1 MQASY
6 SAQLLSQPYR
16 TSRSKAQT
24 LSTMSPAI
32 AFRSLVLRALH
43 NWFQSWRN
51 ITDTLASYQPGG
63 SDAFS
68 PTSHNDPLSNGT
80 SCLRDAA
87 LMQQLGI
94 NTIRVYNVDP
104 TLNHDLCASIF
115 NAVGIYMFIDVNS
128 PLPLQ
133 SLDPG
138 NLNTSYSS
146 TYLTHIFSVVEAFG
160 PYPNTLAFVSANE
173 VMNTVATG
181 QTAPP
186 YIRAVTRDLKNYIS
200 NHLDRSIPVGY
211 SAADVSQILTDSWTY
226 LSCDIDAQS
235 SDPSRSDF
243 FGLNSYSWCGPTSPT
258 ANYDA
263 SSYDTIISTF
273 SNTSIPI
280 FFSEYGCNKVEP
292 RVFDEVP
299 VLYGNMTSVMSGGL
313 VYEYYEEENNYGLVW
328 IYDNGTAQLRN
339 DYNALQTQYNTL
351 DVKALESMDSSATS
365 AQSQR
370 CSSSLISSSGFNTSF
385 TLPRVP
391 EGGQPLIDNGIPN
404 PNRGKL
410 VSVTTTAVAGT
421 VYDANGNVIHN
432 LAIKP
437 LADDESNT
445 PNGSNTTGQSS
456 STTAA
461 TPSPTKKGAAGRTEI
476 GVRGLVGLL
485 ALSLFFHF

>member
-1 MQASY
+1 MLENA
-6 SAQLLSQPYR
+6 
-16 TSRSKAQT
+16 
-24 LSTMSPAI
+24 
-32 AFRSLVLRALH
+32 
-43 NWFQSWRN
+43 
-51 ITDTLASYQPGG
+51 TDTLSSYQPGG

-68 PTSHNDPLSNGT
+68 ATSKTDPLSNGT

-87 LMQQLGI
+87 IMQQLGI

-138 NLNTSYSS
+138 NLVTSYSS
-146 TYLTHIFSVVEAFG
+146 TYLNHIFGVLEAFG

-173 VMNTVATG
+173 VMNTVGTG

-200 NHLDRSIPVGY
+200 KHLTRSIPVGY
-211 SAADVSQILTDSWTY
+211 SAADVSEILTDSWTY
-226 LSCDIDAQS
+226 LSCDINGQS
-235 SDPSRSDF
+235 SDPSRTDF

-258 ANYDA
+258 ANYEA
-263 SSYDTIISTF
+263 SSYGTVITTF
-273 SNTSIPI
+273 GNTSIPV

-313 VYEYYEEENNYGLVW
+313 VYEYYQEENNYGLVW
-328 IYDNGTAQLRN
+328 IYDNGTVQLRG
-339 DYNALQTQYNTL
+339 DYNALQKQYNTL
-351 DVKALESMDSSATS
+351 DVKALQSMDSALESVKS
-365 AQSQR
+365 PK
-370 CSSSLISSSGFNTSF
+370 CSSDLISSSGFNTSF
-385 TLPRVP
+385 TLPAVP
-391 EGGQPLIDNGIPN
+391 SGGQTLIDNGIPN
-404 PNRGKL
+404 PNKGKL
-410 VSVTTTAVAGT
+410 VSVTTTTVANT
-421 VYDANGNVIHN
+421 VYDANGNEIKA

-445 PNGSNTTGQSS
+445 PNGSNTSGQSS

-461 TPSPTKKGAAGRTEI
+461 TPSATKKGAAGRNEI
-476 GVRGLVGLL
+476 GARGLVGLL
-485 ALSLFFHF
+485 ALSVFFQF

>member
-1 MQASY
+1 M
-6 SAQLLSQPYR
+6 SQ
-16 TSRSKAQT
+16 
-24 LSTMSPAI
+24 AI
-32 AFRSLVLRALH
+32 AFRLLVLRALH
-43 NWFQSWRN
+43 NSFHSYQN
-51 ITDTLASYQPGG
+51 TTDTLSRYQPGG

-68 PTSHNDPLSNGT
+68 ATADTDPLSNAT

-87 LMQQLGI
+87 LMQELGI

-138 NLNTSYSS
+138 NLVTSYSE
-146 TYLTHIFSVVEAFG
+146 TYLNHIFSVVEAFG
-160 PYPNTLAFVSANE
+160 PYPNTLAFISANE

-181 QTAPP
+181 QTSPP

-200 NHLDRSIPVGY
+200 NHLTRSIPVGY
-211 SAADVSQILTDSWTY
+211 SAADVSQILTDSWAY
-226 LSCDIDAQS
+226 LSCDINGQS

-243 FGLNSYSWCGPTSPT
+243 FGLNSYSWCGPTSLT

-263 SSYDTIISTF
+263 SGYNTIISTF
-273 SNTSIPI
+273 GNTSIPV

-313 VYEYYEEENNYGLVW
+313 VYEYYEEDNNYGLVW
-328 IYDNGTAQLRN
+328 IYDNGTAQLRG

-365 AQSQR
+365 VKSPK
-370 CSSSLISSSGFNTSF
+370 CSSSLISTSGFNNSF
-385 TLPRVP
+385 TLPDVP
-391 EGGQPLIDNGIPN
+391 SGGQTLINNGISN
-404 PNRGKL
+404 PNQGKL
-410 VSVTTTAVAGT
+410 VSVTTTAVADT
-421 VYDANGNVIHN
+421 VYDSNGNLIKN

-437 LADDESNT
+437 LADNESNT
-445 PNGSNTTGQSS
+445 PNGIDTSGQSS

-461 TPSPTKKGAAGRTEI
+461 TPSPTKKGAAGRKEI
-476 GVRGLVGLL
+476 TARTLVGLM
-485 ALSLFFHF
+485 ALSFFFHS

>member
-1 MQASY
+1 M
-6 SAQLLSQPYR
+6 LLC
-16 TSRSKAQT
+16 A
-24 LSTMSPAI
+24 
-32 AFRSLVLRALH
+32 
-43 NWFQSWRN
+43 
-51 ITDTLASYQPGG
+51 TLASAVQNVKVQGANFVNNVTSDRFQIIGIAYQPGG

-68 PTSHNDPLSNGT
+68 ATSDTDPLSNAT

-87 LMQQLGI
+87 LMQELGI

-104 TLNHDLCASIF
+104 TLNHDLCVSIF

-138 NLNTSYSS
+138 NLVTSYSE
-146 TYLTHIFSVVEAFG
+146 TYLNHIFSVVEAFG
-160 PYPNTLAFVSANE
+160 PYPNTLAFISANE
-173 VMNTVATG
+173 VMDTVATG

-200 NHLDRSIPVGY
+200 KHLTRSIPVGY
-211 SAADVSQILTDSWTY
+211 SAADVSQILTDSWAY
-226 LSCDIDAQS
+226 LSCDINGQS

-243 FGLNSYSWCGPTSPT
+243 FGLNSYSWCGPTSLT

-263 SSYDTIISTF
+263 SGYNTIISTF
-273 SNTSIPI
+273 GNTSIPV

-313 VYEYYEEENNYGLVW
+313 VYEYYEEVSNNFGLVW
-328 IYDNGTAQLRN
+328 IYDNGTAELRS
-339 DYNALQTQYNTL
+339 DYNNLQTQYNSL

-365 AQSQR
+365 VKSPN
-370 CSSSLISSSGFNTSF
+370 CSSSLISSSGFNNSF
-385 TLPRVP
+385 ALPAVP
-391 EGGQPLIDNGIPN
+391 SGGQTLIDNGISN
-404 PNRGKL
+404 PNQGKL
-410 VSVTTTAVAGT
+410 VSVTTTAVADM
-421 VYDANGNVIHN
+421 VYDADGNVIKN

-437 LADDESNT
+437 LANDESNT
-445 PNGSNTTGQSS
+445 PDGTDTSGQSS

-461 TPSPTKKGAAGRTEI
+461 TPSPTKKGGAGRQE
-476 GVRGLVGLL
+476 VAARGFVGLM
-485 ALSLFFHF
+485 ALSLFFQFLFY

>member
-1 MQASY
+1 
-6 SAQLLSQPYR
+6 
-16 TSRSKAQT
+16 
-24 LSTMSPAI
+24 
-32 AFRSLVLRALH
+32 
-43 NWFQSWRN
+43 
-51 ITDTLASYQPGG
+51 
-63 SDAFS
+63 
-68 PTSHNDPLSNGT
+68 
-80 SCLRDAA
+80 
-87 LMQQLGI
+87 
-94 NTIRVYNVDP
+94 
-104 TLNHDLCASIF
+104 
-115 NAVGIYMFIDVNS
+115 MFIDVNS

-138 NLNTSYSS
+138 NLVTSYSS
-146 TYLTHIFSVVEAFG
+146 TYLNHIFSVVEAFG
-160 PYPNTLAFVSANE
+160 PYPNTLAFISANE

-186 YIRAVTRDLKNYIS
+186 YLRAVTRDLKNYIS
-200 NHLDRSIPVGY
+200 KHLNRTIPVGY
-211 SAADVSQILTDSWTY
+211 SAADVSQILTDSWAY
-226 LSCDIDAQS
+226 LSCDIESES
-235 SDPSRSDF
+235 SDLSRSDF

-273 SNTSIPI
+273 GNTSIPI

-313 VYEYYEEENNYGLVW
+313 VYEYYEEDNNYGLVW

-351 DVKALESMDSSATS
+351 NVKALQSMDSSATS
-365 AQSQR
+365 IQSPK

-385 TLPRVP
+385 TLPAVP
-391 EGGQPLIDNGIPN
+391 SGGQSLINNGISN
-404 PNRGKL
+404 PNQGKL
-410 VSVTTTAVAGT
+410 VSVTTTTVADL
-421 VYDANGNVIHN
+421 VYDANGNPIKN

-445 PNGSNTTGQSS
+445 PNGSNTSGQSS

-461 TPSPTKKGAAGRTEI
+461 TPSPTKKGAAGRKEI
-476 GVRGLVGLL
+476 GIYTIVGIL
-485 ALSLFFHF
+485 ALSFCFQF